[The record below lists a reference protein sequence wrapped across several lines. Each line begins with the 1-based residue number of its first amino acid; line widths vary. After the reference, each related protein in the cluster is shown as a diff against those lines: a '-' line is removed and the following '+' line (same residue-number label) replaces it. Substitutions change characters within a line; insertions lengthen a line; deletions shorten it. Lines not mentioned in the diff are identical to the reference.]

1 MNTRAHIDRLFE
13 IALPIRPEELSPEEQ
28 AALVANNATPEQL
41 AAYLELKEQY
51 AQVSVPYSY
60 SSPIAAAKGAPCV
73 LACWCHYKDGGKI
86 FIAITKD
93 GETHS

>member
-1 MNTRAHIDRLFE
+1 MNTRQRIDRLFE
-13 IALPIRPEELSPEEQ
+13 IATPLAPGELSPEEQ
-28 AALVANNATPEQL
+28 EALIGNNATPEQVQ
-41 AAYLELKEQY
+41 AYLDLKEQY
-51 AQVSVPYSY
+51 AQVSVPYRY
-60 SSPIAAAKGAPCV
+60 SSAIATAKGAPAV